1 MLNLTCRITAVFLV
15 IFGAQ
20 SIAPIGLASDHLPA
34 ATGRWGFDF
43 AGANFAKKPG
53 DDFFR
58 YANGGWYDH
67 VVIPAD
73 RSSIGPSV
81 LLSMTKEARMREI
94 LEQAPEGSRPSAQ
107 ADSSKIGAFYAAF
120 MDEARAEALDV
131 QPIAAPIAMI
141 RSASTR
147 AELVDLMGA
156 GCRSFFNSV
165 FSLEIGLHDS
175 ALGKYGVSIS
185 QGGLGLNRDYYV
197 APSLAQEKTAYLT
210 YMKQLLGMIDW
221 EAPAETAAAILAF
234 ETAIARV
241 SWTDTERNDPN
252 KTYNPV
258 TVSALEKS
266 TPFPWRRLLANADLG
281 HLQHV
286 VVVEKTAVPK
296 IAAIYACTPLRT
308 LKAWQAFH
316 FTDTAA
322 PYLSKRFADAN
333 FAFHGKLM
341 TGVAEQPER
350 WKRAVDTIEDA
361 MGQAVG
367 RAYVARYF
375 SPQTKAQIADLTAE
389 LRIALKAR
397 IERLDWMSQRTK
409 RKALDKLA
417 RVNVKIG
424 YPDKWQDYSG
434 LEVRPDDLVG
444 NIQAALK
451 FEWLTNVKRLHSRVD
466 RNEWDTSPGTVNA
479 FYDDKLNEMILPAG
493 MVQLPF
499 FDPGADPAANY
510 GGMGAV
516 IGHEMSHGF
525 DDRGRKYDG
534 NGRLSNWW
542 RRADARQFKARA
554 AQLVRQFDGY
564 EPLSGVYVKG
574 NLTLSENVA
583 DLAGAL
589 VALDAYHHSLGNKPA
604 PVIDGLTGDQRFFLS
619 YAQSWREKSTDAAI
633 RQQIVSDSHAPDQY
647 RVNGVL
653 RNMDTWYKAFN
664 VKPSDKLYLSP
675 KNRVRIW

>member
-1 MLNLTCRITAVFLV
+1 MLNLTCRIAAVFLV

-20 SIAPIGLASDHLPA
+20 SIAPIGLASDYLPA
-34 ATGRWGFDF
+34 ATAGWGFDF

-94 LEQAPEGSRPSAQ
+94 LEQAREGSSPSAP

-165 FSLEIGLHDS
+165 FSLEIGLHDP
-175 ALGKYGVSIS
+175 APGRYGVSIS

-210 YMKQLLGMIDW
+210 YMRQLLGMIDW

-241 SWTDTERNDPN
+241 SWADTERSDPN

-266 TPFPWRRLLANADLG
+266 APFPWRRLLANANLG

-296 IAAIYACTPLRT
+296 IAAIYARTPLRT

-316 FTDTAA
+316 LADTAA
-322 PYLSKRFADAN
+322 PYLSKRFVDAN

-341 TGVAEQPER
+341 TGLAEQSER
-350 WKRAVDTIEDA
+350 WKRAVDTIEEA

-375 SPQTKAQIADLTAE
+375 LPETKAQIADLTAE

-397 IERLDWMSQRTK
+397 IERLDWMSQWTK

-466 RNEWDTSPGTVNA
+466 RSEWDTSPGTVNA
-479 FYDDKLNEMILPAG
+479 FYDDNLNEMILPAG

-516 IGHEMSHGF
+516 IGHEMSHAF

-542 RRADARQFKARA
+542 MRADSRQFKARA

-574 NLTLSENVA
+574 NLTLGENVA

-589 VALDAYHHSLGNKPA
+589 IALDAYHHSLGNKPA

-619 YAQSWREKSTDAAI
+619 YAQSWREKLTDAAI
-633 RQQIVSDSHAPDQY
+633 RQEIVSDPHAPDQY

-653 RNMDTWYKAFN
+653 RNMDAWYKAFN